1 MLTNEAGEASGPCWH
16 SFMKS
21 GAAGLGV
28 ETFGVVLVGLTPQ
41 TACRW
46 DFENKGIGVQEKI

>member
-1 MLTNEAGEASGPCWH
+1 MLRNEAGEASGPRWH

-28 ETFGVVLVGLTPQ
+28 ETFGVVLVGLDLTDSLQ
-41 TACRW
+41 
-46 DFENKGIGVQEKI
+46 IGL

>member
-1 MLTNEAGEASGPCWH
+1 MLGNEAGEASGPCWH

-28 ETFGVVLVGLTPQ
+28 ETFGVVLVGLDLTDSLQ
-41 TACRW
+41 
-46 DFENKGIGVQEKI
+46 IGL